1 MIPFADGRLILHPGR
16 VTRVEINAPD
26 RRNAMSRAM
35 WLAIPSIC
43 DAIESDHSSR
53 AVLLTGADEVGAT
66 FSAGA
71 DITEFEEVYAT
82 REATSTYN
90 AMVRQ
95 AQARLRV
102 LDRPVIA
109 VVAGACVG
117 GGCGL
122 ALAADLRFAAPEA
135 RFGITAARLGL
146 GYSPE
151 DTAQL
156 VEKVG
161 PARAKD
167 LLFSARLI
175 GADEA
180 LAIGLIE
187 RILPAASL
195 LKEGTDY
202 AEGLAELSAFSIRM
216 TKAAI
221 NRLVSPDEAVC
232 AALNATFVAGFE
244 GPDFKEGRTAFLNRK
259 KPVFY

>member
-1 MIPFADGRLILHPGR
+1 MTPFADGRLILHPGR
-16 VTRVEINAPD
+16 VARVEINAPD

-35 WLAIPSIC
+35 WHAVPLIC
-43 DAIESDHSSR
+43 DAIEADR
-53 AVLLTGADEVGAT
+53 GVRVVLLTGAAEVGAT

-71 DITEFEEVYAT
+71 DITEFEEVYASPDT
-82 REATSTYN
+82 TAAYN

-95 AQARLRV
+95 AQARLRA

-161 PARAKD
+161 PALAKD

-175 GADEA
+175 AAEEA

-187 RILPAASL
+187 RILPAATL
-195 LKEGTDY
+195 LKEATDY
-202 AEGLAELSAFSIRM
+202 ADGLADLSSYSIRT

-221 NRLVSPDEAVC
+221 NRLASPDQAVC
-232 AALNATFVAGFE
+232 SALNAAFVSGFE
-244 GPDFKEGRTAFLNRK
+244 GPDFKAGRKAFMNRK
-259 KPVFY
+259 KPEFD

>member
-1 MIPFADGRLILHPGR
+1 
-16 VTRVEINAPD
+16 
-26 RRNAMSRAM
+26 
-35 WLAIPSIC
+35 
-43 DAIESDHSSR
+43 
-53 AVLLTGADEVGAT
+53 
-66 FSAGA
+66 
-71 DITEFEEVYAT
+71 
-82 REATSTYN
+82 
-90 AMVRQ
+90 
-95 AQARLRV
+95 
-102 LDRPVIA
+102 
-109 VVAGACVG
+109 
-117 GGCGL
+117 
-122 ALAADLRFAAPEA
+122 
-135 RFGITAARLGL
+135 L

-202 AEGLAELSAFSIRM
+202 ADDLAELSAFSIRM

-221 NRLVSPDEAVC
+221 NRLASPDEAVF

>member
-1 MIPFADGRLILHPGR
+1 MTPFADGRLILHPGR
-16 VTRVEINAPD
+16 VARIEINAPD

-35 WLAIPSIC
+35 WQAIPLIC
-43 DAIESDHSSR
+43 DAIEADDRIR
-53 AVLLTGADEVGAT
+53 AVLLTGADVTGAP

-71 DITEFEEVYAT
+71 DITEFEQVYAT
-82 REATSTYN
+82 PETTAAYN
-90 AMVRQ
+90 AMTRL
-95 AQARLRV
+95 AQARLRT

-151 DTAQL
+151 DIAQL
-156 VEKVG
+156 MEKVG

-175 GADEA
+175 TAEEA
-180 LAIGLIE
+180 FAIGLIE
-187 RILPAASL
+187 RIFPAPTLVQQA
-195 LKEGTDY
+195 TDY
-202 AEGLAELSAFSIRM
+202 ASDLAELSAYSIRA

-221 NRLVSPDEAVC
+221 NTLAAPDEAVC
-232 AALNATFVAGFE
+232 ATLNANFVRGFD
-244 GPDFKEGRTAFLNRK
+244 GPDFLEGRTAFLNRK
-259 KPVFY
+259 KPVFL

>member
-1 MIPFADGRLILHPGR
+1 MIPFAEGRLILHPGR
-16 VTRVEINAPD
+16 VARIEINAPD

-35 WLAIPSIC
+35 WHAIPSIC
-43 DAIESDHSSR
+43 STIEADQSVR
-53 AVLLTGADEVGAT
+53 AVLLTGAAEVGAT

-82 REATSTYN
+82 TETTTEYN

-95 AQARLRV
+95 AQACLRV

-122 ALAADLRFAAPEA
+122 ALAADLRFAAHEA

-175 GADEA
+175 TAEEA
-180 LAIGLIE
+180 LSIGLIE
-187 RILPAASL
+187 RILPGADL
-195 LKEGTDY
+195 LTEATAY
-202 AEGLAELSAFSIRM
+202 AEGLANLSSFSIRA
-216 TKAAI
+216 TKATI
-221 NRLVSPDEAVC
+221 NRLASPDEAAS
-232 AALNATFVAGFE
+232 AALHATFVAGFE
-244 GPDFKEGRTAFLNRK
+244 GPDFKEGRAAFIARRK
-259 KPVFY
+259 PSFG

>member
-16 VTRVEINAPD
+16 VARIEIAAPD
-26 RRNAMSRAM
+26 RRNALSRAM
-35 WLAIPSIC
+35 WQAIPLIC
-43 DAIESDHSSR
+43 DAIETDPDMR
-53 AVLLTGADEVGAT
+53 AVVLTGAAEVGAT

-82 REATSTYN
+82 AQATNAYN
-90 AMVRQ
+90 AMVRL
-95 AQARLRV
+95 AQARLRA

-156 VEKVG
+156 VEKIG

-175 GADEA
+175 AADEA

-187 RILPAASL
+187 RIFPADAL
-195 LKEGTDY
+195 LTQATRY
-202 AEGLAELSAFSIRM
+202 AQDLADLSAFSIRA
-216 TKAAI
+216 TKI
-221 NRLVSPDEAVC
+221 TIDRLVAADPAVC
-232 AALNATFVAGFE
+232 AGLHEMFVAGFE
-244 GPDFKEGRTAFLNRK
+244 GPDFKEGRTAFMNRK
-259 KPVFY
+259 KPVFK

>member
-1 MIPFADGRLILHPGR
+1 MTPFADGRLILHPGPIAR
-16 VTRVEINAPD
+16 IEINAPD

-35 WLAIPSIC
+35 WQAIPLIC
-43 DAIESDHSSR
+43 DAIEGDVGTRVVLFTGSPR
-53 AVLLTGADEVGAT
+53 AGGT

-71 DITEFEEVYAT
+71 DITEFDEVYAT
-82 REATSTYN
+82 PDTTAAYN
-90 AMVRQ
+90 AMVRL
-95 AQARLRV
+95 AQVRLRN

-109 VVAGACVG
+109 VIAGPCVG

-135 RFGITAARLGL
+135 RFGITAARLGI

-175 GADEA
+175 SAEEA

-187 RILPAASL
+187 RIVPASDL
-195 LKEGTDY
+195 LKQATDY
-202 AEGLAELSAFSIRM
+202 ATALAELSGLSIRT

-221 NRLVSPDEAVC
+221 NRLTAPDQAVC
-232 AALNATFVAGFE
+232 AALQEAFVASFSGA
-244 GPDFKEGRTAFLNRK
+244 DFKEGCRAFAART
-259 KPVFY
+259 KPEFR

>member
-1 MIPFADGRLILHPGR
+1 MTPFADGRLILHQAR
-16 VTRVEINAPD
+16 VARIEINAPD

-35 WLAIPSIC
+35 WHAIPLIC
-43 DAIESDHSSR
+43 DRIEADPGIR
-53 AVLLTGADEVGAT
+53 AVLLTGAAEVGAT

-71 DITEFEEVYAT
+71 DITEFEDVYAT
-82 REATSTYN
+82 SEATTAYN
-90 AMVRQ
+90 AMVRR
-95 AQARLRV
+95 AQARLRI

-156 VEKVG
+156 MEKVG

-175 GADEA
+175 AAEEA

-187 RILPAASL
+187 RILPAATL
-195 LKEGTDY
+195 LQEATNY
-202 AEGLAELSAFSIRM
+202 ADGLAELSSLSIRA

-221 NRLVSPDEAVC
+221 NQLTSPDAAVC
-232 AALNATFVAGFE
+232 ADLNARFVAGFE
-244 GPDFKEGRTAFLNRK
+244 SLDFKEGCTAFMNRK
-259 KPVFY
+259 KPVFD

>member
-1 MIPFADGRLILHPGR
+1 
-16 VTRVEINAPD
+16 
-26 RRNAMSRAM
+26 
-35 WLAIPSIC
+35 
-43 DAIESDHSSR
+43 
-53 AVLLTGADEVGAT
+53 
-66 FSAGA
+66 
-71 DITEFEEVYAT
+71 
-82 REATSTYN
+82 
-90 AMVRQ
+90 MVRQ

-109 VVAGACVG
+109 LVAGACVG

-202 AEGLAELSAFSIRM
+202 ADGLAELSAFSIRM

-221 NRLVSPDEAVC
+221 NRLASPDEAVC

-244 GPDFKEGRTAFLNRK
+244 GPDFKEGRTAFLNRR
-259 KPVFY
+259 KPVFC

>member
-16 VTRVEINAPD
+16 VARIEINAPD

-35 WLAIPSIC
+35 WHAVPAIC
-43 DAIESDHSSR
+43 DAVEADR
-53 AVLLTGADEVGAT
+53 GVRVVLLTGAAEVGAT

-82 REATSTYN
+82 RESTAAYN
-90 AMVRQ
+90 TMVRL
-95 AQARLRV
+95 AQARLRT

-175 GADEA
+175 AADEA
-180 LAIGLIE
+180 FSIGLID
-187 RILPAASL
+187 RIMPAANL
-195 LKEGTDY
+195 LKEATDY
-202 AEGLAELSAFSIRM
+202 ADGLAELSSYSIRT

-221 NRLVSPDEAVC
+221 NRLASADEAVC
-232 AALNATFVAGFE
+232 SALNTTFVAGFD
-244 GPDFKEGRTAFLNRK
+244 GPDFKEGRTAFMNRR
-259 KPVFY
+259 KPSYD